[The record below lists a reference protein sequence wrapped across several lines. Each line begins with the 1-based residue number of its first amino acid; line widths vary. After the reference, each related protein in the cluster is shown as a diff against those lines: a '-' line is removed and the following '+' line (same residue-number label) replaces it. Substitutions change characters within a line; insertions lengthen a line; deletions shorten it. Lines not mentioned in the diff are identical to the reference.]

1 MKSHHAWISSKPLC
15 KWNVHERCN
24 LGARHRWGI
33 ETGILVEKRHG
44 YQDEHIFYYNW
55 NVILRANVNTFQ
67 ELRGN
72 ELVVGMILR
81 RVEPSK

>member
-1 MKSHHAWISSKPLC
+1 
-15 KWNVHERCN
+15 
-24 LGARHRWGI
+24 
-33 ETGILVEKRHG
+33 VEKRHG
-44 YQDEHIFYYNW
+44 YQDEHIFSYNW